1 MKLPQEDRCKYTF
14 FFAGRVDKD
23 IKVEFYEIINA
34 IEDVN
39 VVVKDEFCSYG
50 FFASLCKVADAILLP
65 YLLDSASSGI
75 IGYASQFN
83 TPVIATSTG
92 LIGELVKEYN
102 LGHLLP
108 TVNASSLI
116 YAYYQLDKGL
126 LNKPDN
132 TYCSTHTVDKFN
144 EAIVDIIDCN
154 YRWNITL
161 IYWICSLTLFYLH

>member
-1 MKLPQEDRCKYTF
+1 M
-14 FFAGRVDKD
+14 
-23 IKVEFYEIINA
+23 
-34 IEDVN
+34 
-39 VVVKDEFCSYG
+39 
-50 FFASLCKVADAILLP
+50 
-65 YLLDSASSGI
+65 
-75 IGYASQFN
+75 
-83 TPVIATSTG
+83 
-92 LIGELVKEYN
+92 IGELVKEYN